1 MVYKPKKTVNGHKRN
16 DRDTRRRK
24 RVKAR
29 RERAARK
36 PVRSNIKRYVADQL
50 DKIAPDNRYYFN
62 VTEASADKIKPICQ
76 STTRIYPFGASFQKR
91 FLNMEFRRMLPVVKQ
106 GLAQY
111 PHLGAHENLT
121 GLPVPAHFVGTSYQ
135 TDETHLRN
143 TAGNYN
149 NWRSVIGRGIH
160 MKSSSVYGTIT
171 LFPNKDMATSLKDQL
186 HTADL
191 TLHMF
196 VLEDKAVTKTAFMD
210 WYQDLFDAKQTDG
223 RFYTETYSRV
233 DANLGTSAALTEDS
247 WKGDMSFVPYRAG
260 SSYVSNLPTVVATP
274 TANSSNKFVASGTT
288 ATDANKPGEYF
299 PTSTGDE
306 EFLIDWRKFYK
317 HDANNKT
324 DELFHNTIPCTSS
337 WDGSYDH
344 SVLPIN
350 KSRFI
355 VHEHKK
361 WSFKPDS
368 RGNVRQCIPWSYS
381 FPEHYMTY
389 EKQLLDLPFY
399 YANNSASTDKQGI
412 QTSLLFPRKQPYIV
426 FCWSRCSSQ
435 GPRHVPNHNDE
446 SGFKDS
452 SNNAIGHQDVF
463 HIDMNMKCHYENPL
477 ATKNVPTI
485 NKGKPLVH
493 KRESA
498 PARQPGPKRDA
509 PMDPLSRKYQQRKVT
524 RVTSGASTAP
534 VGKKSNTYIGS
545 DGNRYHTSDA
555 PPPQFRNAKRGAP
568 FTGPDGKKSKT
579 TVSSIISSAWEGIKA
594 HPLVTAEVIGFGAAM
609 VLAPELAP
617 MIGRVFYSMGPTAAR
632 QFAQGSI
639 LRGIGQRAS
648 MQGYERIA
656 VLSNAGEG
664 YFVPAGTE
672 LADIYEAEHAATGFV
687 RGLPTMPSRA
697 TADYGYESFSSYNRK
712 WLQNQLQDVLV
723 E

>member
-16 DRDTRRRK
+16 DRYTRSRK
-24 RVKAR
+24 RA
-29 RERAARK
+29 RAARK
-36 PVRSNIKRYVADQL
+36 RAASAPVRSNIKRYVADQL

-91 FLNMEFRRMLPVVKQ
+91 FLNMEFRRMLSVVKQ
-106 GLAQY
+106 GLGQY
-111 PHLGAHENLT
+111 PHLGAQENLI
-121 GLPVPAHFVGTSYQ
+121 GLPTPAHTLALGASYQ
-135 TDETHLRN
+135 TDELHLRN

-171 LFPNKDMATSLKDQL
+171 LFPNKDLTTVAGNSYLKDQL

-210 WYQDLFDAKQTDG
+210 WYQDVFDAKTSTGQH
-223 RFYTETYSRV
+223 YTEVHQRI
-233 DANLGTSAALTEDS
+233 DAKLGSTAALTEDS

-260 SSYVSNLPTVVATP
+260 SSYVTNLPTDAAAP
-274 TANSSNKFVASGTT
+274 TSNSSNKFVASGTT
-288 ATDANKPGEYF
+288 ATDSTKPGEYY

-317 HDANNKT
+317 HDASNKA
-324 DELFHNTIPCTSS
+324 DELFHNTIPCTTS

-399 YANNSASTDKQGI
+399 YSKNKDSTDKQGI

-435 GPRHVPNHNDE
+435 GPTYVPNHDDK

-452 SNNAIGHQDVF
+452 SNTDIGHQDVF

-477 ATKNVPTI
+477 ATKQVPTI

-493 KRESA
+493 KRESRPRPKRPRG
-498 PARQPGPKRDA
+498 PAREIASLKKYTQPSMKDIWKVRRDA
-509 PMDPLSRKYQQRKVT
+509 GTSSSKALSAQREAAIAKGKDIRAAMRRKEQEDHNSTLAEQGVTRPEFNYMAVEALNEVDDAGKDAFDMMMGGFFPYQGHGKFRSGITNIAFRSVLNAKVRAYISRKL
-524 RVTSGASTAP
+524 SAAGLTADFMSI
-534 VGKKSNTYIGS
+534 KQAAKAFY
-545 DGNRYHTSDA
+545 RYHQKIENDRVRA
-555 PPPQFRNAKRGAP
+555 
-568 FTGPDGKKSKT
+568 SKT
-579 TVSSIISSAWEGIKA
+579 S
-594 HPLVTAEVIGFGAAM
+594 HPQGRHTRL
-609 VLAPELAP
+609 PEY
-617 MIGRVFYSMGPTAAR
+617 IRR
-632 QFAQGSI
+632 
-639 LRGIGQRAS
+639 
-648 MQGYERIA
+648 
-656 VLSNAGEG
+656 
-664 YFVPAGTE
+664 
-672 LADIYEAEHAATGFV
+672 
-687 RGLPTMPSRA
+687 
-697 TADYGYESFSSYNRK
+697 
-712 WLQNQLQDVLV
+712 
-723 E
+723 